1 MLATPVRENGSQPM
15 VGNYE
20 NEVHYTRGGTLMRYT
35 IRFKSK
41 AFSDIAQ
48 LKEFIVKKCAAPLTA
63 RRQFEML
70 EKHLDWIEQYAEL
83 PGVDVELS
91 IKYGQI
97 MRNVTFGKKMAILY
111 SVEGDI
117 VYIHRILPQ
126 SMIIL

>member
-20 NEVHYTRGGTLMRYT
+20 NEVHYTREEFMDELA
-35 IRFKSK
+35 KQ

-97 MRNVTFGKKMAILY
+97 IRNVTFGKKMAILY

>member
-1 MLATPVRENGSQPM
+1 
-15 VGNYE
+15 
-20 NEVHYTRGGTLMRYT
+20 MRYT

-41 AFSDIAQ
+41 AYSDIGQ
-48 LKEFIVKKCAAPLTA
+48 LKEFIHKKCAAPLTA

-91 IKYGQI
+91 IKYGQL

-111 SVEGDI
+111 TVEGDI
-117 VYIHRILPQ
+117 VYIHRVIPQ